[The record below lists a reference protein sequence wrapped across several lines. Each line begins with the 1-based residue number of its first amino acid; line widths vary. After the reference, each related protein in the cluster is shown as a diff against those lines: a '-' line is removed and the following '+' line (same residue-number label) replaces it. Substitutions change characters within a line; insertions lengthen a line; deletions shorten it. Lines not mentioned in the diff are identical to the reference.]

1 MNQFKWML
9 VLIVVSTINYVC
21 VAVEENAIVSWSF
34 DTIQNKVIKDDKGR
48 CDAIVNRNI
57 DENKL
62 LADGLYGKAIYFQKG
77 NYQLKV
83 NNADAITLKN
93 NFTITCVFKPE
104 RIDSYRTLL
113 WKGKRSIKPQQINY
127 YISFKDGKPEF
138 KFKEKDGTWIVIT
151 SNPALIKA
159 GEWYYFTVTM
169 DKKGIIKGYLNGVE
183 CFRRSYKPGMLVVNN
198 QPAYIGAGESYY
210 GGEIN
215 YPFIGLID
223 HISISS
229 GVNLPS
235 KTEIA
240 DFKRRV
246 KVYRE
251 KAGKAKSLA
260 RRKYIDLIK
269 ASPLSSDKLA
279 DMTLAELKELAADVE
294 YYKFFKKNANDG
306 KMIVSVLPT
315 AFRVLRVND
324 YSSGKFKL
332 QNKAVI
338 SAARNEYE
346 GFQLILLGD
355 PKNELKDIKISLSD
369 LKSESGGVIKAD
381 KLEWGFIR
389 SIKTS
394 KPIYNVDYVGDYP
407 DPIME
412 GQQQSVDIP
421 KNGFAPVYVRV
432 RVNADVKAGDYK
444 GKIKVGSAS
453 VEVNLHV
460 YDFTL
465 PVTSSCKVIFS
476 FFENS
481 YSKWYG
487 KKKLSDKE
495 KMYIYDFLLKYRVTP
510 NNIYSRKI
518 YPELKFLPELK
529 KKGANFC
536 TMGYLVRKK
545 TVSNEEL
552 SKIVARYREKFDL
565 IKKAGFEKEA
575 YLYAFD
581 EVVGHAKPERETAKQ
596 IMTAIH
602 EEIPGIKTVQ
612 TSRPD
617 RELLDCFKIW
627 VPLFS
632 YFVDNDKEVKELNKK
647 GKSFWWYSADAPH
660 KPFPNFFMDY
670 PVFDN
675 RIIFTLSYM
684 YNVDGVLYWCINREW
699 STNFDIKGQWP
710 EKPWKPYII
719 NCFNHKRQ
727 YKNGMGN
734 YVYPGKDGRILS
746 SLRLENLRDGVED
759 YEYLVMLKKLVEN
772 SPENML
778 TKRAAELLQIP
789 PQVAQSVNRYSAD
802 PENLMKY
809 RNNVALMIEKLKK
822 NSK

>member
-1 MNQFKWML
+1 MKFVFTL
-9 VLIVVSTINYVC
+9 VCCVITLLSAHGVEIVWEFNRLYDDVVKDQSGKCPAALTGVK
-21 VAVEENAIVSWSF
+21 
-34 DTIQNKVIKDDKGR
+34 KVD
-48 CDAIVNRNI
+48 
-57 DENKL
+57 KL
-62 LADGLYGKAIYFQKG
+62 LSEGLYGKAVCFRG
-77 NYQLKV
+77 GTYQLKV
-83 NNADAITLKN
+83 NNADAVSLKN
-93 NFTITCVFKPE
+93 NFTITCIFKPE
-104 RIDSYRTLL
+104 KIDSYRTLL
-113 WKGKRSIKPQQINY
+113 WKGKRSMKPQQINY
-127 YISFKDGKPEF
+127 YLSFKDGKPEF
-138 KFKEKDGTWIVIT
+138 KFKEKDGTWVVLMGQK
-151 SNPALIKA
+151 ALIKA
-159 GEWYYFTVTM
+159 GEWYCFTVTM
-169 DKKGIIKGYLNGVE
+169 DKKGLINGYLNGVQ
-183 CFRRSYKPGMLVVNN
+183 CFRRFYEPGSLVPNK

-210 GGEIN
+210 GGGIG
-215 YPFIGLID
+215 YPFSGLID
-223 HISISS
+223 RVTISS
-229 GVNLPS
+229 GVNPPS
-235 KTEIA
+235 KAEIA
-240 DFKRRV
+240 DFQRRV
-246 KVYRE
+246 KIYQE
-251 KAGKAKSLA
+251 KAVEAKSLA
-260 RRKYIDLIK
+260 RRKYINFIK
-269 ASPLSSDKLA
+269 ASSLRNDKLG
-279 DMTLAELKELAADVE
+279 DMTLAELKKLAADVE

-306 KMIVSVLPT
+306 KMIVSVLST
-315 AFRVLRVND
+315 ASRVLRVND

-332 QNKAVI
+332 QKKAVI

-346 GFQLILLGD
+346 GFQLILLGN
-355 PKNELKDIKISLSD
+355 PESELKDIKISLSD

-389 SIKTS
+389 SIKTT

-412 GQQQSVDIP
+412 GQQQSVNVP

-432 RVNADVKAGDYK
+432 CVDNDVKAGDYK
-444 GKIKVGSAS
+444 GKITVGSTS
-453 VEVNLHV
+453 VDVNLHV

-510 NNIYSRKI
+510 NNIYSRGI

-536 TMGYLVRKK
+536 TMGYVSRRKP
-545 TVSNEEL
+545 VSKNEL
-552 SKIVARYREKFDL
+552 SKIVADYREKFDL

-581 EVVGHAKPERETAKQ
+581 EVVGHAKPEREAAKQ

-602 EEIPGIKTVQ
+602 KEIPEIKTVQ

-632 YFVDNDKEVKELNKK
+632 YFVGNDKEVTELKDK
-647 GKSFWWYSADAPH
+647 GKSFWWYSADAPR
-660 KPFPNFFMDY
+660 KPLPNFFMDY

-710 EKPWKPYII
+710 AKPWKPYII

-734 YVYPGKDGRILS
+734 YVYPGKDGRILP

-759 YEYLVMLKKLVEN
+759 YEYLVMLRKLIAN
-772 SPENML
+772 SPESTL
-778 TKRAAELLQIP
+778 AKRAAKLLRVP
-789 PQVAQSVNRYSAD
+789 AQVAQAVNCYSAE

-809 RNNVALMIEKLKK
+809 RNKVALMIEELKK